1 MLLSVAILVPSGVIF
16 TRRDAVTCVPSVYV
30 NITLS
35 RAWSPMVSEL
45 LPLTVTV
52 VVINALE
59 KSGESTLTDQHYCRH
74 VIYVPLSGS
83 YRCHKIVVVTACQ
96 VVGQDDI

>member
-59 KSGESTLTDQHYCRH
+59 KSGESTLTDQ
-74 VIYVPLSGS
+74 PLLPARVYGPL
-83 YRCHKIVVVTACQ
+83 VGVTLP
-96 VVGQDDI
+96 